1 MEPIRNYFRNSTPEL
16 PINVTYRI
24 LDSRPSD
31 SPGFTYVANYFS
43 VLLIYR
49 GEVLT
54 SIAGKPY
61 VLKAGDI
68 RVFLKD
74 DLHLFRT
81 QAPDTR
87 YVQISITPKLF
98 AFPSNQYFYR
108 HFVQPLKDN
117 QLDCPRLFRPGD
129 PGHKALYQ
137 QMDRLDMT
145 REGQDSYTA
154 ELFAISVSL
163 CCALLPYCTTGQPA
177 SYPIEDAVR
186 TCLKF
191 MSEHGNEKITLE
203 QMAVLVHLHPNYLCT
218 IFKEYTGKTIFDHLT
233 KQRLRRASRQLRS
246 TKLPV
251 QQVAESCGFPSASF
265 FSRKF
270 HSIYG
275 CTPIQYRKRYANTYV
290 EYEEE

>member
-1 MEPIRNYFRNSTPEL
+1 MEPIRNHFRTYTPEL

-31 SPGFTYVANYFS
+31 NPGFTYVANYFS

-87 YVQISITPKLF
+87 YVQISLAPKLF
-98 AFPSNQYFYR
+98 QFPKDQFFYQR
-108 HFVQPLKDN
+108 FVQPLKDG

-129 PGHKALYQ
+129 PGYEALYQ
-137 QMDRLDMT
+137 QMHRLDLS

-154 ELFAISVSL
+154 ELFAIAVSL

-203 QMAVLVHLHPNYLCT
+203 QMAALVHLHPNYLCT
-218 IFKEYTGKTIFDHLT
+218 IFKEYTGKTIFDQLT
-233 KQRLRRASRQLRS
+233 KQRLRRASRRLRS
-246 TKLPV
+246 TRLPV

-265 FSRKF
+265 FTRKF
-270 HSIYG
+270 RAVYG
-275 CTPIQYRKRYANTYV
+275 CTPTQYRKKYANTYT
-290 EYEEE
+290 EDEEE